1 MTTTIARKRK
11 RSGNKPMA
19 RAEHGFSLLELVMAM
34 AIFLIVSGM
43 SFSLFNQQQASA
55 KLLQGLT
62 GLNVSLRNA
71 ATLLQVDLAG
81 AGSGYFQQVNMPS
94 WPVGVTL
101 VNTMVANVNCN
112 TGTVYSSTCF
122 DQINIVV
129 AATPAINCGPAQ
141 PCYPPIHVADCG
153 AAGSGSNTSAGTACG
168 QFATTIVNGV
178 TTVWTLAQT
187 AAAFSSGDQLLFL
200 NNTGTQVTTVKLT
213 ANAAVSGTYVKFTFN
228 ATNADG
234 STTSSANDPLDIAWC
249 DGLSN
254 CASSFGGAT
263 SGLSAS
269 YLNNGWI
276 IKLAPINYLVCAGP
290 GSNATWCADTSSTSP
305 DIQDPKLMRVQNGI
319 ANVVMEQVIGFRAGA
334 TLWNG
339 GIVAGT
345 GDETTDNDSVSAN
358 YDYLASTYCIGG
370 VVTTTGCTGGTSAP
384 YRFSLIRAVRVSLIG
399 RTPPSNADSE
409 FHNSFDNGRY
419 QVQGIAVVVNPRN
432 MSMNDN

>member
-1 MTTTIARKRK
+1 MTTTIARKK
-11 RSGNKPMA
+11 ERSGSKPTA
-19 RAEHGFSLLELVMAM
+19 RAEHGFSLLELVIAM
-34 AIFLIVSGM
+34 AIFLIISGM

-112 TGTVYSSTCF
+112 TGTVYSYTCF
-122 DQINIVV
+122 DQINIIV
-129 AATPAINCGPAQ
+129 AATPAINCGTAQ
-141 PCYPPIHVADCG
+141 PCYTPIHVADCG

-168 QFATTIVNGV
+168 QAATTIVNGV
-178 TTVWTLAQT
+178 TTAWTLAQT
-187 AAAFSSGDQLLFL
+187 AAAFSAGDQLLFI

-213 ANAAVSGTYVKFTFN
+213 ANPVVSGTYVKFTFN

-254 CASSFGGAT
+254 CANNNT
-263 SGLSAS
+263 LSAAFLS
-269 YLNNGWI
+269 NGWI
-276 IKLAPINYLVCAGP
+276 IKLAPISYLVCAGP
-290 GSNATWCADTSSTSP
+290 GSNTTWCADTSTTSP
-305 DIQDPKLMRVQNGI
+305 DIQDPKLMRVQNGT

-339 GIVAGT
+339 ASEGT
-345 GDETTDNDSVSAN
+345 VDDSVSAS

-370 VVTTTGCTGGTSAP
+370 TVTSTGCTGGTSAQ

-399 RTPPSNADSE
+399 RTSPSNADSE
-409 FHNSFDNGRY
+409 FRNSFDNGRY